1 MPSAALQANGRP
13 RRSTGRRVFPELHVQ
28 TTASSGRQCQESW
41 PGTLRCSSRS
51 CSRMPCGVGASCVA
65 CSWPSAKNSDDG
77 LPSCHLVF
85 SHSRLRKV
93 EKMGYA
99 DAKADCDESG
109 LVRTSTPRASCRSR
123 LLIKILKINRPNS
136 LASSSATTA
145 CMAKH
150 LKDFSV
156 VAGLPFFNK

>member
-1 MPSAALQANGRP
+1 
-13 RRSTGRRVFPELHVQ
+13 
-28 TTASSGRQCQESW
+28 
-41 PGTLRCSSRS
+41 
-51 CSRMPCGVGASCVA
+51 MPCGVGASCVA
-65 CSWPSAKNSDDG
+65 CSWPLAKNSDDG

-123 LLIKILKINRPNS
+123 LRFKILKIHRPNS
-136 LASSSATTA
+136 LASSSANTA
-145 CMAKH
+145 SIAKQ
-150 LKDFSV
+150 LCFAFSV
-156 VAGLPFFNK
+156 VAGFPFYNK